1 MHGKKYKEKFFVK
14 KFWQQ
19 CFGLK
24 YNWVNFVP
32 MHGKNMY

>member
-14 KFWQQ
+14 KIWQQ

-24 YNWVNFVP
+24 YNWVVP